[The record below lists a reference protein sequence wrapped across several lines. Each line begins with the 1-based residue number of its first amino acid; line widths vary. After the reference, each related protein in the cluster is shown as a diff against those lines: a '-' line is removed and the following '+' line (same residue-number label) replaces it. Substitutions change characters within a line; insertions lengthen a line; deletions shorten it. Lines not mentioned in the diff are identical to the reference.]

1 MHHVTN
7 VWLGAW
13 RRRSGRGWLGWFVGL
28 AAASL
33 LVPAQAQPGSGR
45 LPQCNLLVEV
55 RQIDEGQL
63 GAQGGGLE
71 RGAVVVG
78 SDGRVSGGAD
88 VGWQVSTREHR
99 DAIAQQLRV
108 LNGGRASMRLSRSVP
123 LQWWQAVVTP
133 QGVQAVPTTVFSD
146 AGQGFAVRPSWPG
159 GRAPVTVEV
168 QTEMARAHDPDLT
181 VGDDPDNGIARER
194 FTTLTTLQFPLGEW
208 VTVASSGQDGAHSER
223 GVLSTRDV
231 GRRSQ
236 IVVQMRITAP

>member
-1 MHHVTN
+1 MPHITN
-7 VWLGAW
+7 AWLHAW
-13 RRRSGRGWLGWFVGL
+13 RRRSRRG
-28 AAASL
+28 L
-33 LVPAQAQPGSGR
+33 LVALGAAGLLALAQAQQPGAAR
-45 LPQCNLLVEV
+45 LPQRNLLVEV
-55 RQIDEGQL
+55 RQVDEGQL
-63 GAQGGGLE
+63 SAQGGGLE

-78 SDGRVSGGAD
+78 SDGRVSGGAE
-88 VGWQVSTREHR
+88 VGWQVSTRERR

-146 AGQGFAVRPSWPG
+146 AGQGFSVRPSWPG

-168 QTEMARAHDPDLT
+168 QTETARAHDPALT
-181 VGDDPDNGIARER
+181 VGDEPDNGIARER

-208 VTVASSGQDGAHSER
+208 VTVASSGQDGSQSER